1 MKATLTEIK
10 TILDS
15 QGNQLD
21 KSYTFQLET
30 GETKTYGVMQ
40 KKLTAV
46 ELAAKKADAKDVD
59 LEDCLAR
66 LKADTVVVETE
77 NPNTE
82 FEI

>member
-1 MKATLTEIK
+1 
-10 TILDS
+10 
-15 QGNQLD
+15 
-21 KSYTFQLET
+21 
-30 GETKTYGVMQ
+30 
-40 KKLTAV
+40 
-46 ELAAKKADAKDVD
+46 